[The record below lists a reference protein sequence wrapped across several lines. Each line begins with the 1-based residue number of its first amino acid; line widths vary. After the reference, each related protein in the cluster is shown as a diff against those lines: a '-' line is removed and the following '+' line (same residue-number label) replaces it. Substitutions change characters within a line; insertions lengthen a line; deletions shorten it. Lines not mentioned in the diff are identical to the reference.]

1 VPVGETTAVD
11 VKVAVIG
18 VAVVVESALTLA
30 EPVSLL
36 LNASISVVKYVK
48 INELINLMS
57 ASRRRRRIGL

>member
-1 VPVGETTAVD
+1 
-11 VKVAVIG
+11 VIG
-18 VAVVVESALTLA
+18 VAVFVESALILA

-48 INELINLMS
+48 INELINLMG